1 MLVRALLALVVGC
14 VAIVIACSD
23 DDTGTDMAPE
33 LQEQQEQREQQA
45 AVEVEQEPEGS
56 TERRDAAPTAAAET
70 AQETQSNETPA
81 RTESADSEP
90 SEPSETESVDTAAS
104 ESAAGDPPAE
114 TSEQSASEET
124 SGPQSEPE
132 ASASQARSQSAAGD
146 PPAETSEQ
154 SATEEP
160 SDAQTEPEGTGSQA
174 RSQSAAG
181 DPPAETSEQSATEEP
196 SGAQA
201 EPETSVSQAQPQQA
215 VAQPEVQSE
224 PEPELDAPAA
234 ADNAQEEAEESHVAQ
249 PPATDPETDTEEEQT
264 ARVAPPPVGSDDNV
278 GGSGAMTEEEPVGR
292 EPLDATPLEGSGQTD
307 GVPIS
312 SANTYTWQDGKY
324 TRTITHQSDL
334 TVTARAE
341 GGSEIGP
348 RQAGGA
354 QSDSQPVFQSD
365 TGETMT
371 LPGGVL
377 LVLDAEWDQ
386 ARIDRFFTDNHM
398 DRSLVQER
406 TFTTNAYFIETEPGF
421 PSLNLANELA
431 GQDGVLLSSPNWQ
444 TEVELQ

>member
-1 MLVRALLALVVGC
+1 MIRRPRPASRAQARRLPARNRSRRRPRLRPG
-14 VAIVIACSD
+14 
-23 DDTGTDMAPE
+23 PNP
-33 LQEQQEQREQQA
+33 QQA
-45 AVEVEQEPEGS
+45 IPRPRPASRARPRILPTPKRS
-56 TERRDAAPTAAAET
+56 RRGQGPRPGPNP
-70 AQETQSNETPA
+70 QLVIRRPRPA
-81 RTESADSEP
+81 SRA
-90 SEPSETESVDTAAS
+90 
-104 ESAAGDPPAE
+104 
-114 TSEQSASEET
+114 
-124 SGPQSEPE
+124 
-132 ASASQARSQSAAGD
+132 QARRLPTPNRSRRRQSPG
-146 PPAETSEQ
+146 P
-154 SATEEP
+154 
-160 SDAQTEPEGTGSQA
+160 
-174 RSQSAAG
+174 
-181 DPPAETSEQSATEEP
+181 
-196 SGAQA
+196 
-201 EPETSVSQAQPQQA
+201 QPQQA
-215 VAQPEVQSE
+215 VAQPEAQSE
-224 PEPELDAPAA
+224 PEQEAPTAENNTQ
-234 ADNAQEEAEESHVAQ
+234 DEAEESHVAQ

-278 GGSGAMTEEEPVGR
+278 GGSGAMTEDEPAGG
-292 EPLDATPLEGSGQTD
+292 EPLDAAPLDGSSQTS
-307 GVPIS
+307 VEPVS

-377 LVLDAEWDQ
+377 LVLDAEWDE
-386 ARIDRFFTDNHM
+386 ARIDRFFKDNHM
-398 DRSLVQER
+398 DRSLVEAR

-431 GQDGVLLSSPNWQ
+431 GQDGVVLSSPNWQ

>member
-1 MLVRALLALVVGC
+1 MLMRALLALVVGC

-23 DDTGTDMAPE
+23 DDTATDVAAE
-33 LQEQQEQREQQA
+33 LQEQQEQQA
-45 AVEVEQEPEGS
+45 AVTVEQEQERS

-70 AQETQSNETPA
+70 AQETQTNETPA
-81 RTESADSEP
+81 RTEPADSEP
-90 SEPSETESVDTAAS
+90 SEQAETKSVDTAAS
-104 ESAAGDPPAE
+104 QSAAGDPPAE
-114 TSEQSASEET
+114 TSQQSASEET

-132 ASASQARSQSAAGD
+132 
-146 PPAETSEQ
+146 
-154 SATEEP
+154 
-160 SDAQTEPEGTGSQA
+160 GTG
-174 RSQSAAG
+174 
-181 DPPAETSEQSATEEP
+181 
-196 SGAQA
+196 
-201 EPETSVSQAQPQQA
+201 SQAQPQQA

-224 PEPELDAPAA
+224 PEPELEAPAA

-264 ARVAPPPVGSDDNV
+264 ARVAPTSLGSDDNV
-278 GGSGAMTEEEPVGR
+278 GGSGAMTEDEPAGG
-292 EPLDATPLEGSGQTD
+292 EPLDAAPLEGSSQTS
-307 GVPIS
+307 VEPVS
-312 SANTYTWQDGKY
+312 TANTYTWQDGEY

-334 TVTARAE
+334 TVTARADGE
-341 GGSEIGP
+341 SEIGP

-386 ARIDRFFTDNHM
+386 ARIDRFFKDNHV

-431 GQDGVLLSSPNWQ
+431 GQDGVVLSSPNWQ

>member
-1 MLVRALLALVVGC
+1 MLMRALLALVVGC

-23 DDTGTDMAPE
+23 DDTATDVAPE
-33 LQEQQEQREQQA
+33 LQEQQEQQEQQA
-45 AVEVEQEPEGS
+45 AVKVEQEQERS

-70 AQETQSNETPA
+70 AQETQTNETPA
-81 RTESADSEP
+81 RTEPADSEP
-90 SEPSETESVDTAAS
+90 SEQAETKSVDTAAS
-104 ESAAGDPPAE
+104 QSAAGDPPAE
-114 TSEQSASEET
+114 TSQQSASEET

-160 SDAQTEPEGTGSQA
+160 SDAQTEPE
-174 RSQSAAG
+174 RRQS
-181 DPPAETSEQSATEEP
+181 PRPSLNRRLLSLRCSPNRNQNRKRQPRPTTRKKKPRRVTSRNRPRQTRKRTP
-196 SGAQA
+196 
-201 EPETSVSQAQPQQA
+201 
-215 VAQPEVQSE
+215 
-224 PEPELDAPAA
+224 
-234 ADNAQEEAEESHVAQ
+234 
-249 PPATDPETDTEEEQT
+249 EEEQT

-278 GGSGAMTEEEPVGR
+278 GGSGAMTEDEPAGQ
-292 EPLDATPLEGSGQTD
+292 EPLDATPLEGSSQTS
-307 GVPIS
+307 VEPVS
-312 SANTYTWQDGKY
+312 TANTYTWQDGKY
-324 TRTITHQSDL
+324 TRTITHQADL
-334 TVTARAE
+334 TVTARTD

-377 LVLDAEWDQ
+377 LVLDVEWDQ
-386 ARIDRFFTDNHM
+386 ARIDRFFKDNHV

-431 GQDGVLLSSPNWQ
+431 GQDGVVLSSPNWQ